1 MTEEESEESR
11 MTAEEFTRAVERT
24 VYPYYMACRSI
35 NAAEADRL
43 LDFIRTKR
51 EDGFS
56 FCGFGPMTHDV
67 KSDEEEIAAAAASL
81 KISLKSVSI
90 AGYHRQLSREDAIY
104 ILNGHIA
111 LARQPGAHLLG
122 QDSFIHA
129 LPGYTSNVYSF
140 ASDWNDANPDQKPI
154 VPPGI
159 VPEEDL
165 W

>member
-1 MTEEESEESR
+1 MTP
-11 MTAEEFTRAVERT
+11 EEFTEAVR
-24 VYPYYMACRSI
+24 VKVRLYYYTCRSV
-35 NAAEADRL
+35 NEAEAERQ
-43 LDFIRTKR
+43 LDIIRTER
-51 EDGFS
+51 EAGHSFVDWMLFRYDG
-56 FCGFGPMTHDV
+56 PP
-67 KSDEEEIAAAAASL
+67 KSDEEEITAAAASL
-81 KISLKSVSI
+81 KHGLVRASI

-111 LARQPGAHLLG
+111 LARQPGADLLG

-129 LPGYTSNVYSF
+129 LPGYTSHVYSF

-159 VPEEDL
+159 VPEGDL